1 MEHELNL
8 LYKVYPR
15 VQTRITKHKMVKLGK
30 DVKWTY
36 PPRGKYKIN
45 MDSVLIKHQNETRLV
60 VIIRNEGEE

>member
-8 LYKVYPR
+8 LCKVYPR
-15 VQTRITKHKMVKLGK
+15 VQTSVTKHKMVKLGK